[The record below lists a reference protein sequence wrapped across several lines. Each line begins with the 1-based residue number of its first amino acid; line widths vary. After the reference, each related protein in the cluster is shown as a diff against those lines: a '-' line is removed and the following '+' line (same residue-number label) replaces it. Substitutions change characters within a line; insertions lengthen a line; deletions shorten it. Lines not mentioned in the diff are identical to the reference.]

1 MGEDDQA
8 CDIVSW
14 LFPSLYQ
21 ISLKKAEL
29 TSALYFQVLC
39 EGLQT
44 HFLENL
50 DLWIL
55 ILGNIWN

>member
-44 HFLENL
+44 QFLDNL
-50 DLWIL
+50 DL
-55 ILGNIWN
+55 